1 MTRSRST
8 GPKVAIENTDAGI
21 FDFYKYVFN
30 DRTVFNGL
38 DGTATDKSF
47 STWRTYQM
55 SDHLIM
61 WSEFSVDRTEAYLN
75 ALHAD
80 DA

>member
-1 MTRSRST
+1 LYIN
-8 GPKVAIENTDAGI
+8 KNAIIIGDLPRRYRAL
-21 FDFYKYVFN
+21 FD
-30 DRTVFNGL
+30 GL

-47 STWRTYQM
+47 NTWRTYQM

-75 ALHAD
+75 ALHAGEP
-80 DA
+80 